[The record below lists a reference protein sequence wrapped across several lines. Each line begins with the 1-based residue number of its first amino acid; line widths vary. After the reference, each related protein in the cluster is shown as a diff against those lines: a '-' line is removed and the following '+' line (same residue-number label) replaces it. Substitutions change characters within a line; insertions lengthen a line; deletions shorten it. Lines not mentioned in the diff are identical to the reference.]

1 MNDKLNQFVENTQGQ
16 FIEVSSKEALY
27 QCMDLAYIWVFCLG
41 FPKVTIQNQYA
52 YQVFTSPKEITH
64 QYFDIVANTP
74 DGVPPEGSLIIW
86 SNQYGPAGHIAIV
99 ISANKTKFTCF
110 EQNNPLG
117 TNAHIEE
124 HSYSKV
130 LGWLVPKIPV
140 VTPPDAPQWLKGLA
154 QENGVDLANL
164 EGWFREMLG
173 KAKDRDNATQ
183 DRDKA
188 LKNLAEARG
197 DVTKFEELYLQ
208 SNKELVNTDKL
219 LKEANA
225 KNVEKDIQIADL
237 KRQLESCLQPP
248 PEETKNW
255 IIKLIE
261 FLTGRR

>member
-1 MNDKLNQFVENTQGQ
+1 MRDTLNQFVENTQGQ
-16 FIEVSSKEALY
+16 FIELSSKQAIF
-27 QCMDLAYIWVFCLG
+27 QCMDLAYLWTFVLG
-41 FPKVTIQNQYA
+41 FPKETIQNA
-52 YQVFTSPKEITH
+52 TARQVFTSPKEITH
-64 QYFDIVANTP
+64 QYFDMVANTP
-74 DGVPPEGSLIIW
+74 TGVPPEGSLIVWDIGD
-86 SNQYGPAGHIAIV
+86 SGHIAIV
-99 ISANKTKFTCF
+99 VSGNKSNVTIF
-110 EQNNPLG
+110 EQNNPIG
-117 TNAHIEE
+117 THAHVQERT
-124 HSYSKV
+124 YTKC
-130 LGWLVPKIPV
+130 LGWLIPKMPV

-197 DVTKFEELYLQ
+197 DVTKYEELYLQ

-219 LKEANA
+219 LKEANT

-248 PEETKNW
+248 SEETKNW